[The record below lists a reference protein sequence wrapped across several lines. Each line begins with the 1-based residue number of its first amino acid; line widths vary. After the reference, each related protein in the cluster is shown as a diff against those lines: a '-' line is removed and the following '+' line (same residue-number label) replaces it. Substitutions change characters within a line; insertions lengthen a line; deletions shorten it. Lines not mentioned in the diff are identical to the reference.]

1 MEAKM
6 KMRKEWSSLFQKE
19 KKEKK
24 KNTRQSV
31 FLRT

>member
-24 KNTRQSV
+24 KIQGSQY
-31 FLRT
+31 F

>member
-24 KNTRQSV
+24 NTRQSV